1 MSDELPLI
9 VSDGRWGCG
18 GMRSQ
23 CMWSDTFT
31 AERIEID
38 TEIAARIR
46 EKLKTIDDAISA
58 RDDNQSPDTLAD
70 LKKTMDEM
78 YKDAFDK

>member
-9 VSDGRWGCG
+9 VSDGRWECG